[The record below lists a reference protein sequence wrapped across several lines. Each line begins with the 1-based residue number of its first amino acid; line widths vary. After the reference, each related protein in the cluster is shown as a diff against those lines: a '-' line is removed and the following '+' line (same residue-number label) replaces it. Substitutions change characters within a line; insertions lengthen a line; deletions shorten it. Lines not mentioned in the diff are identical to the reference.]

1 MFNSL
6 DQEIEKSEGR
16 ESGDTSRMARYL
28 IIVVVSALVFSA
40 LILAIWSLG

>member
-16 ESGDTSRMARYL
+16 ESVDTSRVARYL
-28 IIVVVSALVFSA
+28 IIVVISALVFSA
-40 LILAIWSLG
+40 LILGIWSLG

>member
-16 ESGDTSRMARYL
+16 ESVDTNRLARYL
-28 IIVVVSALVFSA
+28 IIVVVSALVFSG
-40 LILAIWSLG
+40 LILGIWSLG